1 MERGREG
8 DILVD
13 SDLRKIVNLKEVCH
27 DFDFPPQFA
36 KMSTFFK
43 AVHVEV
49 GELVGQMRRHVEKEF
64 VMKMRKVVGKVV
76 VEK

>member
-1 MERGREG
+1 
-8 DILVD
+8 
-13 SDLRKIVNLKEVCH
+13 
-27 DFDFPPQFA
+27 
-36 KMSTFFK
+36 MSTFFK

-49 GELVGQMRRHVEKEF
+49 RELVGQMRRHVEKEF

>member
-1 MERGREG
+1 M
-8 DILVD
+8 D

-27 DFDFPPQFA
+27 DFDFPPQLA

-49 GELVGQMRRHVEKEF
+49 RKLVGQMRRHVEKGF